1 MATSGTIGQTT
12 LTVAQLLE
20 HAFRR
25 CGVPPSKIT
34 PEDEETARE
43 SLFMLI
49 VSLANRGINLW
60 CVEKNILELIA
71 NQATYALPAGTL
83 NVLNWIHST
92 PTRATGTDTTDATS
106 VDTELD
112 EETTIVRWGFKPTAA
127 FTGTVTL
134 SGSDD
139 GAAYTTIDT
148 LASATWAAGT
158 WYWYDLDPVQAYT
171 YFKVTASVAATF
183 TEFYLASDVRDIKI
197 SPWNR
202 DDWTNQPNKNRVGDP
217 ATNVYFEKLVTP
229 QFTLWPVPESAYNQ
243 VSIWRHRQIQDVGT
257 LVNSLE
263 IPTRWFEDIVW
274 QLSLRVAAE
283 VPGADARLPFL
294 REMCQ
299 QFQQEAEFGETD
311 NAPITIQPNIRGYT
325 A

>member
-34 PEDEETARE
+34 PEDEQTSRE

-60 CVEKNILELIA
+60 CVEKNILGLVA
-71 NQATYALPAGTL
+71 SQATYTLPDGTL
-83 NVLNWIHST
+83 NVLNWVYST
-92 PTRATGTDTTDATS
+92 PTRVEGTDTIGATS
-106 VDTELD
+106 VATELD
-112 EETTIVRWGFKPTAA
+112 DETTLARWGFKPTAA

-139 GAAYTTIDT
+139 GVTYTSIRILT
-148 LASATWAAGT
+148 SATWAADE
-158 WYWYDLDPVQAYT
+158 WYWYDLDPIQTYT
-171 YFKVTASVAATF
+171 YFKITASVAATF
-183 TEFYLASDVRDIKI
+183 TEFYLASSVQDIKI

-202 DDWTNQPNKNRVGDP
+202 DDWTNQPNKSRTGDP

-229 QFTLWPVPESAYNQ
+229 QFTLWPVPESEYNQ
-243 VSIWRHRQIQDVGT
+243 VSIWRHRQIQDVGA

-274 QLSLRVAAE
+274 QLALRVAAE
-283 VPGADARLPFL
+283 VPGADARLSFIQT
-294 REMCQ
+294 MCQ

-311 NAPITIQPNIRGYT
+311 NAPITLVPNLRGYT